1 MKTSIIYL
9 GLILSTLTT
18 SNASNGLNLQ
28 DADQQNF
35 TLLSMVNSDQNNYA
49 TTVSQKEGKIDADT
63 TNSDLVIFSPST
75 VIANTNVKTIEEII
89 AEDKLITENS
99 DEAPQYL
106 SIETTEEDKIAEQN
120 LIIESTITDEV
131 FPLDFERI
139 NSASKSIQMNAT
151 SLKKAAI
158 KL

>member
-18 SNASNGLNLQ
+18 SNASNGLNSQ
-28 DADQQNF
+28 DSDQQNL
-35 TLLSMVNSDQNNYA
+35 TLVSIVNSDQNNYSS
-49 TTVSQKEGKIDADT
+49 TESQKEGKIDADHANT
-63 TNSDLVIFSPST
+63 DLVIFNPCT
-75 VIANTNVKTIEEII
+75 VIANTNIKTIEEII

-99 DEAPQYL
+99 EEAPQYL

-139 NSASKSIQMNAT
+139 NSASKSIQINAT
-151 SLKKAAI
+151 SLKTAAI

>member
-1 MKTSIIYL
+1 MKTSIFYL

>member
-1 MKTSIIYL
+1 M
-9 GLILSTLTT
+9 
-18 SNASNGLNLQ
+18 
-28 DADQQNF
+28 
-35 TLLSMVNSDQNNYA
+35 
-49 TTVSQKEGKIDADT
+49 
-63 TNSDLVIFSPST
+63 VIFNPCT
-75 VIANTNVKTIEEII
+75 VIANTNIKTIEEII

-99 DEAPQYL
+99 EEAPQYL

-139 NSASKSIQMNAT
+139 NSANKSIQINAT
-151 SLKKAAI
+151 SLKTAAI

>member
-139 NSASKSIQMNAT
+139 NSASKSIQINAT
-151 SLKKAAI
+151 SLKTAAI

>member
-18 SNASNGLNLQ
+18 SNASNGLILQ